1 MKLAPIPRLYLGTMT
16 FAWGSQTSS
25 VVDEPVALE
34 MVRRFAAH
42 NERMATTDTVGTSIH
57 SSPSMDTIPHL
68 HNYID
73 TARIYA
79 GGKTEPVVGAVLSQI
94 SQSLLSPSSE
104 SSFLVGT
111 KAHPSQEGG
120 LSPAGIQ
127 QQLKESTE
135 ALHLQSSAS
144 PAAGAGSAASAAGSA
159 PVLHEYYLHQ
169 PDTEHSLLESLECL
183 HQLKLSGVIQSIG
196 MSNYHASEMQR
207 AFDLC
212 KEHSLTPPVVYQGL
226 YNPLN
231 RAVEQELLPVLK
243 ANQCSFVAYNPLAA
257 GLLAGKH
264 TNTNTNTGDKDD
276 NEDTSEVQVLKGR
289 FQNNPNYLPR
299 FYTQANFDAIALIR
313 QACEANQISM
323 VEATYR
329 WMLCHSALAVSD
341 GLLLGASSLEQL
353 DQNLAACAVAAAQ
366 ETEQGQGV
374 GALPDDV
381 LQAFEEAWVL
391 TEEGA
396 FPYWRSYSADMPNR
410 ESLDQ
415 GASYDAA
422 KKK

>member
-16 FAWGSQTSS
+16 FAWSQTSS

-34 MVRRFAAH
+34 MVRRFVAH
-42 NERMATTDTVGTSIH
+42 NEKMANNTV
-57 SSPSMDTIPHL
+57 SSSSSTGSNPVPH
-68 HNYID
+68 YID

-79 GGKTEPVVGAVLSQI
+79 GGQTEPVVGAVLSQM
-94 SQSLLSPSSE
+94 SLAPS

-120 LSPAGIQ
+120 LSPAGIH
-127 QQLKESTE
+127 QQLQESQE
-135 ALHLQSSAS
+135 ALHLQSSSAS
-144 PAAGAGSAASAAGSA
+144 H
-159 PVLHEYYLHQ
+159 LHEYYLHQ
-169 PDTEHSLLESLECL
+169 PDTESSLLDSLECL
-183 HQLKLSGVIQSIG
+183 HALKETGVIQSIG
-196 MSNYHASEMQR
+196 MSNYHVSEVQR

-212 KEHSLTPPVVYQGL
+212 KEHSLTPPTVYQGL

-243 ANQCSFVAYNPLAA
+243 QNKCSFVAYNPLAA

-264 TNTNTNTGDKDD
+264 M
-276 NEDTSEVQVLKGR
+276 DTPDQQVLKGR

-313 QACEANQISM
+313 KACEAHEISM
-323 VEATYR
+323 IEATYR
-329 WMLCHSALAVSD
+329 WMLCHSALEAEKGD

-353 DQNLAACAVAAAQ
+353 DQNLAACAAAA
-366 ETEQGQGV
+366 ETEQG
-374 GALPDDV
+374 LPDDI
-381 LQAFEEAWVL
+381 LQAFEKAWVL

-415 GASYDAA
+415 GASYNAA
-422 KKK
+422 KKKT